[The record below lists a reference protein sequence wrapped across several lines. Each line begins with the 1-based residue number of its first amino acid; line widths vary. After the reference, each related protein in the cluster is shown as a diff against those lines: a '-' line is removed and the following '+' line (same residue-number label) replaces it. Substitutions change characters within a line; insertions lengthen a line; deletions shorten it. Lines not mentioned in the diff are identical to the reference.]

1 VPEEG
6 YVYAQRLLATG
17 GGFTAL
23 FAFNDISA
31 IGAIR
36 AFRDADLRVPEDIS
50 VVGFDDIQAAA
61 YMTPRLTTVR
71 QPLRQMGELAA
82 QQLLQHISTG
92 EPLPEE
98 IRVEAELVVRES
110 TFAARTA

>member
-1 VPEEG
+1 
-6 YVYAQRLLATG
+6 
-17 GGFTAL
+17 
-23 FAFNDISA
+23 
-31 IGAIR
+31 
-36 AFRDADLRVPEDIS
+36 
-50 VVGFDDIQAAA
+50 
-61 YMTPRLTTVR
+61 
-71 QPLRQMGELAA
+71 MGELAA